1 MAVVLGFDL
10 RQRVVQAVSPRPW
23 FWMGNEWEDLSRL
36 CRAGARTG
44 TSCGRH
50 HDHEQKPACR
60 PTSQPPCVQRSKQ
73 MAQRRASCHHTVRAF
88 NPVRKAFA
96 KLKAV
101 LPKAATRTT
110 KELWT
115 AIADALAVFTPQE
128 CENYCVACGHE
139 PD

>member
-1 MAVVLGFDL
+1 MNGKTFLAYVAQVPAPAL
-10 RQRVVQAVSPRPW
+10 P
-23 FWMGNEWEDLSRL
+23 
-36 CRAGARTG
+36 AGG
-44 TSCGRH
+44 IMIM
-50 HDHEQKPACR
+50 DKKPACR

-73 MAQRRASCHHTVRAF
+73 MAQRRASCRQTVRAF